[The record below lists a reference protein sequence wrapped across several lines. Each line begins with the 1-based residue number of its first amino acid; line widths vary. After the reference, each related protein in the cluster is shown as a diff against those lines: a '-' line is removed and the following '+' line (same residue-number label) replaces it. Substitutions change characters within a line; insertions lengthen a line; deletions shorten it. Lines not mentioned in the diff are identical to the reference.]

1 MRKSITFIFLLIAS
15 LNLLSQNQ
23 VFDVCPIKIGQEMPV
38 DVTVQNPLGESV
50 KFAQILESKKLIVV
64 FYRGGWCPYCTRH
77 LSALGMLKDEIDS
90 LGFTLVGI
98 TPDRFDSLAV
108 SQLKS
113 ESDYEI
119 YSDSKAELIRAFG
132 LAWEIDS
139 ATYVNYRDQY
149 KMDLETWSGETHH
162 LLPVPAVYLIV
173 DGVIQF
179 NYVNPNYKIR
189 LRTETLLAILKS
201 L

>member
-1 MRKSITFIFLLIAS
+1 
-15 LNLLSQNQ
+15 
-23 VFDVCPIKIGQEMPV
+23 MPV